1 MSEAKGRIGFEEFI
15 EAWESSDSV
24 GEACEK
30 LGMEK
35 PNAYARATKYR
46 TEGIPLKKFPGGGG
60 RTAVPREDKLAIL
73 AKIRGVGMETL
84 ESESQELLNRPKRQR
99 KQTVTKSE

>member
-15 EAWESSDSV
+15 EAWESSASV
-24 GEACEK
+24 GEACKK

-35 PNAYARATKYR
+35 PNAYARANKYR